1 MGKDLTIFM
10 SFAILCFV
18 LIIWAGQSFI
28 NEQRNH
34 EKQCADK
41 GGKSLYLKYQGF
53 ICVKNEN
60 FIEVK

>member
-1 MGKDLTIFM
+1 MGKDFTIFVITL
-10 SFAILCFV
+10 ILCFV

-28 NEQRNH
+28 NEKRNH
-34 EKQCADK
+34 EKQCSDK
-41 GGKSLYLKYQGF
+41 GGKSLHLKYQGF

>member
-1 MGKDLTIFM
+1 MGKDLKIFV

-18 LIIWAGQSFI
+18 LIIWAGQSSLK
-28 NEQRNH
+28 EKRNH

-41 GGKSLYLKYQGF
+41 GGKSLYLEYQGF

-60 FIEVK
+60 FIEEK